1 MGKGDKK
8 TKRGK
13 INRGSYGVLRPRGK
27 KVAVVTKP
35 KKVKPKK
42 AAAKP
47 ATKPAAKKTTKA
59 ATKTTTKAASK
70 TAKATEDTKDAI
82 VDETKG

>member
-27 KVAVVTKP
+27 KVAVTA
-35 KKVKPKK
+35 KPKK
-42 AAAKP
+42 AKPKKATAKPAAKTAAKTAAKP
-47 ATKPAAKKTTKA
+47 AA
-59 ATKTTTKAASK
+59 KTTTKTSK
-70 TAKATEDTKDAI
+70 
-82 VDETKG
+82 